1 MTLKEIREDH
11 VKKNWKE
18 NNLSFQEMIIK
29 SIEVIEIH
37 KFKRKGKIDYAFS
50 NETVEI

>member
-11 VKKNWKE
+11 ARNWKE
-18 NNLSFQEMIIK
+18 NDLSFQEMIIK
-29 SIEVIEIH
+29 SIEVVEIH

-50 NETVEI
+50 NEIVEI